1 MSQEQ
6 KKRPPMTEEERQRRI
21 ERLRRER
28 RRKRRQ
34 QAMIM
39 RAAVLGVLI
48 LILIGSIALVSAQ
61 VRRSKAKKAEEK
73 AKQEKL
79 IQEEEA
85 KNKQRKESIDQADVM
100 AQGYDY
106 DGAIELLKSLDNYD
120 KDADIVAKIAG
131 YEADKSTLVAV
142 NMNEITHI
150 FYHSL
155 VVDPERGF
163 AGNDSAAAGFKQ
175 WMTTVDEFNKITQAM
190 YDNGYVLIDLHDM
203 VTETTDENGTVHFTT
218 NQIMLP
224 EGKKPFVLSLDDL
237 SYYHSYDGRGVASKI
252 VLDEN
257 GKPTC
262 EYIQADG
269 TTVTGAYDCIPLLDQ
284 FLEEHPDGAY
294 HGARGTIALTG
305 YNGILGYRT
314 DIAYKTRENLTADQ
328 QAWLDAHPDFNWDDE
343 CAEAKKVADAIKDD
357 GWEFASHTWGHI
369 RIGDASMERIQ
380 TDTQKWLEYVA
391 PLVGGTDTIIFA
403 HGQDLADW
411 HDYTTDNEK
420 FNYLSSQ
427 GFHFYCNVD
436 SSQYFL
442 QIRDNYVRQGRRNLD
457 GYRLGNDVHGDVNR
471 TSDLFD
477 ASQIL
482 DPRRTDVPAL

>member
-1 MSQEQ
+1 MVSSDKQKEQ
-6 KKRPPMTEEERQRRI
+6 T
-21 ERLRRER
+21 
-28 RRKRRQ
+28 
-34 QAMIM
+34 
-39 RAAVLGVLI
+39 
-48 LILIGSIALVSAQ
+48 VSG
-61 VRRSKAKKAEEK
+61 EK
-73 AKQEKL
+73 AL
-79 IQEEEA
+79 EA
-85 KNKQRKESIDQADVM
+85 GTKNTETASKDTLAEA
-100 AQGYDY
+100 
-106 DGAIELLKSLDNYD
+106 ELLASQYNYD
-120 KDADIVAKIAG
+120 KAIDLLKKAPSYDSDKKMQAAAKKYEDIKATCTAWPLEKVTHVFYHILIKDPSKAFDGDYK
-131 YEADKSTLVAV
+131 EADYNQV
-142 NMNEITHI
+142 
-150 FYHSL
+150 
-155 VVDPERGF
+155 
-163 AGNDSAAAGFKQ
+163 
-175 WMTTVDEFNKITQAM
+175 MTTIDEFNKITQTM
-190 YDNGYVLIDLHDM
+190 YDKGYVMVSIKDM
-203 VTETTDENGTVHFTT
+203 AKADDNGNITEGE
-218 NQIMLP
+218 ILLP
-224 EGKKPFVLSLDDL
+224 PGKTPFVLSQDDVC
-237 SYYHSYDGRGVASKI
+237 YYHYMDGDGYATKLIVDDKGKIRNEYVEDDGSVSVGDYDMV
-252 VLDEN
+252 
-257 GKPTC
+257 
-262 EYIQADG
+262 
-269 TTVTGAYDCIPLLDQ
+269 PLIDR
-284 FLEEHPDGAY
+284 FVEKHPDFSYRGAK
-294 HGARGTIALTG
+294 GILALTG

-314 DIAYKTRENLTADQ
+314 DESYETRPADLDENKVQ
-328 QAWLDAHPDFNWDDE
+328 WLDAHPDFNWDDE

-457 GYRLGNDVHGDVNR
+457 GYRLWNDVHGDTNR